1 MTTKDLTYGI
11 LILLWLFWT
20 YKALRFTII
29 NRNNGKEFPFY
40 AGAWWLF
47 CVIIPLLALIIWSA
61 SNLITTIVENWNTKL
76 I

>member
-29 NRNNGKEFPFY
+29 NRNNNKSPFY
-40 AGAWWLF
+40 EAAWWIF
-47 CVIIPLLALIIWSA
+47 CVILPLVGTWIWLFVELLQLII
-61 SNLITTIVENWNTKL
+61 ENWNTKL